1 MKTILIIPFAL
12 GAVLLGGCAST
23 PKNVESLDLA
33 RAEVHTLQQD
43 PLVTQAASSEL
54 AAARKSL
61 DAAET
66 ALQNGKAMS
75 TVDHYAYLATQ
86 QAQTGEARIAEMR
99 AKEQVAKGEAER
111 NRVLLEARTEQADAA
126 TAKAEQQTLTADAAR
141 EEADAARAE
150 AESAQRELAELQAKQ
165 TERGMV
171 LTLSDVLF
179 DTAAATL
186 KPGAD
191 LALDRLSAFM
201 EKNPETRLMVEGHT
215 DSVGSES
222 YNEDL
227 SQRRA
232 AAVRTAL
239 VSRGIQGERIEV
251 VGRGE
256 SFPIASNDT
265 QAGRQQN
272 RRVEIIFSNDTGTFA
287 QSGHAAVIR

>member
-1 MKTILIIPFAL
+1 MKHILIVPFAV

-23 PKNVESLDLA
+23 PKHLESLEQA
-33 RAEVHTLQQD
+33 RTQVQTLQQD
-43 PLVTQAASSEL
+43 PLATQAASSEL

-61 DAAET
+61 EAAET
-66 ALQNGKAMS
+66 ALQNGKAIT

-99 AKEQVAKGEAER
+99 AKEQVAQGEAER
-111 NRVLLEARTEQADAA
+111 NRVLLEARTEEADAA
-126 TAKAEQQTLTADAAR
+126 SAKAEQQTLTADAAR
-141 EEADAARAE
+141 EDANAARAE
-150 AESAQRELAELQAKQ
+150 AEDAQRQLAELQAKQ
-165 TERGMV
+165 TDRGMV

-179 DTAAATL
+179 DTGAATL

-191 LALDRLSAFM
+191 LALSRLSAFM

-215 DSVGSES
+215 DNVGSET

-232 AAVRTAL
+232 AAVKAAL
-239 VSRGIQGERIEV
+239 VSRGIQGDRIEA

-256 SFPIASNDT
+256 SFPVAGNDT

-272 RRVEIIFSNDTGTFA
+272 RRVEIIFSNESGAFA
-287 QSGHAAVIR
+287 TDGHAAASR